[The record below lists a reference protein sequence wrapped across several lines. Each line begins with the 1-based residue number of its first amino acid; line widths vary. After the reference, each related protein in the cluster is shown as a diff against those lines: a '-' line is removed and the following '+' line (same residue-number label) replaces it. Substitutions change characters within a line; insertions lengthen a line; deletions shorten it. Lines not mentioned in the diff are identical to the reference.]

1 MEWKVTDEMEKD
13 SKELGD
19 QLIVGNRRSGRGLGF
34 SASGDQEGGEAV
46 NKKKIYREIMKRARI
61 DIGA

>member
-46 NKKKIYREIMKRARI
+46 NKKKKQGNYEK
-61 DIGA
+61 G

>member
-1 MEWKVTDEMEKD
+1 MEQKVTDEMEKD

-46 NKKKIYREIMKRARI
+46 NKKKK
-61 DIGA
+61 IGKL